1 MQEIAIRDSA
11 SVFLRE
17 IERYP
22 LLSRE
27 EEYELALK
35 HYEDRD
41 IEAARK
47 LVVSNLR
54 FVIKIANE
62 YISYGFPVSDL
73 IQEGTIGLM
82 QAVKRFNPH
91 KGYRLISYAV
101 WWIKARIHNFIMG
114 SWSLVK
120 IGTTQAQRK
129 LFQKIEKAKKKLNIE
144 KDKLEPE
151 DLRSVAD
158 SFGVKERDVLAMETR
173 IASRDFSL
181 DKHIGD
187 DGSLTYV
194 DSLPDYRKNQE
205 EIVEQREVEALTYE
219 ALKRGVDKLSQ
230 KQRYVIEGRFISS
243 PPKKLR
249 ELAQELGV
257 SKERVR
263 QIETEALNKV
273 RSVMEQQNLN
283 TSSINTFGEIESVG
297 GDIHGKYEN
306 YWN

>member
-11 SVFLRE
+11 SLFLRE
-17 IERYP
+17 VEKYP

-27 EEYELALK
+27 EEYKLALR
-35 HYEDRD
+35 HYEEND

-82 QAVKRFNPH
+82 QAVKRFNPR

-101 WWIKARIHNFIMG
+101 WWIKARIHNFIMS

-129 LFQKIEKAKKKLNIE
+129 LFQKIENAKKKLNIE

-158 SFGVKERDVLAMETR
+158 SFGVREKDVLAMEIR

-194 DSLPDYRKNQE
+194 DSLPDYRKNQQ
-205 EIVEQREVEALTYE
+205 EIVEQREAEELTYE
-219 ALKRGVDKLSQ
+219 ALRRGLDKLSE

-249 ELAQELGV
+249 ELGQDLGV

-263 QIETEALNKV
+263 QIETEALNKI
-273 RSVMEQQNLN
+273 RSVMEQQHINMN
-283 TSSINTFGEIESVG
+283 SINTFGETESVG
-297 GDIHGKYEN
+297 GEIYGKY
-306 YWN
+306 

>member
-1 MQEIAIRDSA
+1 MQQIAIRDS
-11 SVFLRE
+11 VDLFLKE
-17 IERYP
+17 VERYP

-27 EEYELALK
+27 EEYQLALK
-35 HYEDRD
+35 HFENND
-41 IEAARK
+41 IEAAKK

-62 YISYGFPVSDL
+62 YVSYGFPVSDL

-101 WWIKARIHNFIMG
+101 WWIKARIHNFIMS

-129 LFQKIEKAKKKLNIE
+129 LFQKIGNVKKKLNIE
-144 KDKLEPE
+144 KDKLESE
-151 DLRSVAD
+151 DLKVVAD
-158 SFGVKERDVLAMETR
+158 SFGVKEKDVLNMEIR
-173 IASRDFSL
+173 LASRDFSL
-181 DKHIGD
+181 DKNISD
-187 DGSLTYV
+187 DESLTYI

-205 EIVEQREVEALTYE
+205 EIVEQREINELTYE
-219 ALKRGVDKLSQ
+219 GLQKGLERLSE
-230 KQRYVIEGRFISS
+230 KQRYIIEERFISS

-249 ELAQELGV
+249 ELGEELAI

-263 QIETEALNKV
+263 QIETEALNKI
-273 RSVMEQQNLN
+273 RSVIEKQYVN
-283 TSSINTFGEIESVG
+283 TNSSNIFREIES
-297 GDIHGKYEN
+297 
-306 YWN
+306 